1 MLQIIIGNDRNL
13 GLECVAVCGSIQSK
27 PFQVFWLR
35 ISART
40 LSWTL
45 SVFRVISSMNC
56 NAFAFSSS
64 QLAMAMVGFHKF
76 QSQHKKER

>member
-35 ISART
+35 ISARSP
-40 LSWTL
+40 SWTL